1 MARMSERKKLSP
13 KGRVV
18 AAALSVGV
26 AASLAGVMAATDSTA
41 DTTSTPV
48 TNDAGLSS
56 PSGSSASPFTPSQQ
70 TPTQQSPTQQT
81 PTQQPT
87 FQPHTRSGGS

>member
-1 MARMSERKKLSP
+1 MARMSERRKLSTR
-13 KGRVV
+13 GRVI

-26 AASLAGVMAATDSTA
+26 AGTLAGVMAATDSTA

-48 TNDAGLSS
+48 TNDAGISS
-56 PSGSSASPFTPSQQ
+56 PSGSSATPFTPSQQ
-70 TPTQQSPTQQT
+70 TPTQQT